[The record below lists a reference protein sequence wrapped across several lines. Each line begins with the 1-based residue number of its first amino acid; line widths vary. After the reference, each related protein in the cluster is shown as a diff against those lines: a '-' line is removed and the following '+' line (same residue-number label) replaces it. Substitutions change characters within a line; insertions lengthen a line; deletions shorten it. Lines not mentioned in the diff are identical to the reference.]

1 MTRII
6 IFHSSC
12 STSYSWRHK
21 NNHNVGGRERGRE
34 RGRCHAV
41 ISNCAISSS
50 IRTDILLTNEASIRH
65 VIYNSRHH
73 HYLFNTSSIST
84 TVFIII
90 ITIIKVLLFIIT
102 VIISNWLKTFM
113 AIATCYYFL
122 KNNRNVNKEQ
132 VF

>member
-6 IFHSSC
+6 IFHSTC

-50 IRTDILLTNEASIRH
+50 VRTDILLTNEASIRH

-90 ITIIKVLLFIIT
+90 ITIIKVLLLKYYYLLLQWLL
-102 VIISNWLKTFM
+102 VIGSKPLWPLQHVTIFWRT
-113 AIATCYYFL
+113 IET
-122 KNNRNVNKEQ
+122 
-132 VF
+132 